1 MRNLFL
7 FFVLDHYLSR
17 IKAKYK
23 PDYDKL
29 SSSVKIKEADD
40 E

>member
-1 MRNLFL
+1 MRKLFL
-7 FFVLDHYLSR
+7 FFILDHYLGR

-23 PDYDKL
+23 PDYDEL